1 MKVLI
6 TGANGQL
13 GQALLMKKPKSI
25 DIILSKRESFDL
37 TSKKEVDIFVKK
49 SKPDLILNAAAY
61 TAVDKAE
68 GEKDLA
74 YKVNALA
81 PKYLAEVAS
90 ELGIKLIHMS
100 TDFVFDG
107 KQNFPYKPNQ
117 ERRPLSVYGY
127 TKSCGE
133 EFIERIM
140 GNSNDGKI
148 IRTSWVMG
156 PVGKNFAKTILK
168 LLLTRDEIKIVSD
181 QIGGPTTTFSLAE
194 YCWQIVYLI
203 KKAEFVPNILHY
215 TNSGI
220 ASWYDIAV
228 AIKEIGLEFGILK
241 KDTIILPINTID
253 YPTPAI
259 RPAYSVLDCTDS
271 TNISN
276 LGSNEHWR
284 SALKKVLLSTN
295 II

>member
-25 DIILSKRESFDL
+25 DIISSIRESFDL

-81 PKYLAEVAS
+81 PKYLAELAS
-90 ELGIKLIHMS
+90 ELGIKLIQIS

-117 ERRPLSVYGY
+117 KDLYQSMGIRNH
-127 TKSCGE
+127 GE
-133 EFIERIM
+133 EFIEKIM
-140 GNSNDGKI
+140 GIQMMEKLLE
-148 IRTSWVMG
+148 
-156 PVGKNFAKTILK
+156 PVG
-168 LLLTRDEIKIVSD
+168 
-181 QIGGPTTTFSLAE
+181 
-194 YCWQIVYLI
+194 
-203 KKAEFVPNILHY
+203 
-215 TNSGI
+215 
-220 ASWYDIAV
+220 
-228 AIKEIGLEFGILK
+228 
-241 KDTIILPINTID
+241 
-253 YPTPAI
+253 
-259 RPAYSVLDCTDS
+259 
-271 TNISN
+271 
-276 LGSNEHWR
+276 
-284 SALKKVLLSTN
+284 
-295 II
+295 

>member
-25 DIILSKRESFDL
+25 DIISSIRESFDL

-81 PKYLAEVAS
+81 PKYLAELAS
-90 ELGIKLIHMS
+90 ELGIKLIQIS

-140 GNSNDGKI
+140 GNTNDGKI
-148 IRTSWVMG
+148 IRNSCVMG

-168 LLLTRDEIKIVSD
+168 LLVTRDEIKIVSD
-181 QIGGPTTTFSLAE
+181 QVGGPTTFSLAE
-194 YCWQIVYLI
+194 YCWQI
-203 KKAEFVPNILHY
+203 
-215 TNSGI
+215 
-220 ASWYDIAV
+220 
-228 AIKEIGLEFGILK
+228 
-241 KDTIILPINTID
+241 II
-253 YPTPAI
+253 
-259 RPAYSVLDCTDS
+259 
-271 TNISN
+271 
-276 LGSNEHWR
+276 
-284 SALKKVLLSTN
+284 
-295 II
+295 